1 MYDFSLLLYFIS
13 LGILWSQPLCK
24 GATHWIVTED
34 GRIQQ
39 QFDSVFNLKRPYDL
53 VNFIRQQ
60 GAVDRLKI
68 LREEYLA
75 EKRKVIEA
83 REKERAEMQKSF
95 YKVDPDCID
104 AGRHISEFELHLD
117 MTLPFTKKGIN
128 IPDHL
133 NLCHSLPSN
142 VEPPICQADLPTVIY
157 SYDHLEGVN
166 HRHQLNATAE
176 PALLTALSYF
186 KTVEELG
193 GQVSL
198 ALQKNTSSWVLLN
211 LAAYYWRIKG
221 NAPQAVE
228 CLRQA
233 LYFSPREHKDR
244 ALMSL
249 AAVLHYANHTH
260 DSVVL
265 LHTALDMCEEYSV
278 YHFLLGN
285 IYASLKMYEMA
296 ELCYKFTIAVSP
308 DTELLCERLKAV
320 RCELKLKQ
328 LLKERQL
335 VFDERMDSLKTPE
348 LDEPKESNSEG
359 AERKHSLPLE
369 TYKRQ
374 LNRLYVLTEGV
385 PKNPDFCKSRSVPV
399 KQEVHL
405 SSEHTGSA
413 EKHESQSKK
422 SKARKPTHSQ
432 QESHH
437 ITENASAGMPVKSQ
451 EKSKSVSEP
460 IETSSVSK
468 TKLEISET
476 NDEENGK
483 TILKEKSK
491 TSETL
496 EATNSQSD
504 NSNVSVEEKT
514 MHDLEDAARVA
525 LNRFKN
531 VFKTVSRVSS
541 ASQTVDIAENK
552 GIVNEGDKK
561 TALNQP
567 STVDSQS
574 TVHEK
579 KSEAKKSEFR
589 KVNAGRRGESGIKM
603 SRLDAAASKE
613 DAGRPVVV
621 DDAKLAKQKGESISM
636 SKNGPGSKFPSK
648 NTREMPTAELLFENQ
663 QSKGSLPGGP
673 KHTPPL
679 KDKESLVQVRNCENR
694 GRKKRKGEA
703 FAVECFTEG
712 PTSSNT
718 EGDVAIKQSLTT
730 TEFSKAATNEPS
742 TTRSDFPPL
751 DSDGEAV
758 LMKQTS
764 ADEISATTSSDSTA
778 SERTSEAKVLEKSEN
793 KTAFTEDVVESKTSK
808 SKGEDKASTNSNK
821 NSKVKA
827 GEDVP
832 TKSKASERE
841 IKNGKQYDQT
851 TSENSEVKILETSE
865 KKSSTVT
872 DDAKSKTSDREI
884 ENGKDHSEAST
895 NVITENPENSS
906 DGRSSVVKP
915 SSNVNEELPTA
926 DYKSGKALDA
936 KKASQNIKDQVKN
949 AEFLH
954 SVGAGSSV
962 FETSFMN
969 VHTDGSLQDLS
980 EDECRHIE
988 GVQALVVRNKQF
1000 SAWLSL
1006 DTKNID
1012 LRAHIDFLSDVDGFL
1027 KKPRCTAKMK
1037 SNLHTFS
1044 TLQGVVNA
1052 ANLDQVAEVG
1062 LTQTLLTIGRTIQD
1076 SVDEM
1081 GTRIYNALKKNSS
1094 SWVLLNVASLY
1105 WRVQGDTVEAIK
1117 CLRQALY
1124 FSPSS
1129 ARDIAHVGLASILLR
1144 EGQLDDT
1151 AVVIKKALEI
1161 SPSLALGHFILGNV
1175 FGAQNKI
1182 PEAIQH
1188 YLLALQLE
1196 PGFTPAVERLKIIQC
1211 VLWKQ
1216 QKALEKE
1223 AADLK
1228 KLLTPN

>member
-1 MYDFSLLLYFIS
+1 
-13 LGILWSQPLCK
+13 
-24 GATHWIVTED
+24 
-34 GRIQQ
+34 
-39 QFDSVFNLKRPYDL
+39 
-53 VNFIRQQ
+53 
-60 GAVDRLKI
+60 
-68 LREEYLA
+68 
-75 EKRKVIEA
+75 
-83 REKERAEMQKSF
+83 
-95 YKVDPDCID
+95 
-104 AGRHISEFELHLD
+104 
-117 MTLPFTKKGIN
+117 
-128 IPDHL
+128 
-133 NLCHSLPSN
+133 
-142 VEPPICQADLPTVIY
+142 
-157 SYDHLEGVN
+157 
-166 HRHQLNATAE
+166 
-176 PALLTALSYF
+176 
-186 KTVEELG
+186 
-193 GQVSL
+193 
-198 ALQKNTSSWVLLN
+198 
-211 LAAYYWRIKG
+211 
-221 NAPQAVE
+221 
-228 CLRQA
+228 
-233 LYFSPREHKDR
+233 
-244 ALMSL
+244 
-249 AAVLHYANHTH
+249 
-260 DSVVL
+260 
-265 LHTALDMCEEYSV
+265 
-278 YHFLLGN
+278 
-285 IYASLKMYEMA
+285 
-296 ELCYKFTIAVSP
+296 
-308 DTELLCERLKAV
+308 
-320 RCELKLKQ
+320 
-328 LLKERQL
+328 

-374 LNRLYVLTEGV
+374 LNRLYVLTEGM

-405 SSEHTGSA
+405 SSEHSGSA

-422 SKARKPTHSQ
+422 SKARRKPTHSQ
-432 QESHH
+432 RDPSH

-460 IETSSVSK
+460 IESSSVSK

-504 NSNVSVEEKT
+504 NLNVSVEEKT

-552 GIVNEGDKK
+552 GIGNEGDKK
-561 TALNQP
+561 TSSNQP
-567 STVDSQS
+567 STVDNPS

-579 KSEAKKSEFR
+579 KSEAKKSEVR
-589 KVNAGRRGESGIKM
+589 KGNAGRRGESGLKM

-730 TEFSKAATNEPS
+730 TEFSEAATNEPS

-764 ADEISATTSSDSTA
+764 ADEILATTSSDSTA

-841 IKNGKQYDQT
+841 IENGKQLEQAT
-851 TSENSEVKILETSE
+851 TKSSENSGSSVLEKSERKTSTAE
-865 KKSSTVT
+865 TFSKRKASDRKGVNNNENTKTIVLENSKRKTSTAVDVKKSK
-872 DDAKSKTSDREI
+872 ASDKEVD
-884 ENGKDHSEAST
+884 NGKDHSEANT

-1062 LTQTLLTIGRTIQD
+1062 LTQ
-1076 SVDEM
+1076 
-1081 GTRIYNALKKNSS
+1081 
-1094 SWVLLNVASLY
+1094 
-1105 WRVQGDTVEAIK
+1105 
-1117 CLRQALY
+1117 
-1124 FSPSS
+1124 
-1129 ARDIAHVGLASILLR
+1129 
-1144 EGQLDDT
+1144 
-1151 AVVIKKALEI
+1151 
-1161 SPSLALGHFILGNV
+1161 
-1175 FGAQNKI
+1175 
-1182 PEAIQH
+1182 
-1188 YLLALQLE
+1188 
-1196 PGFTPAVERLKIIQC
+1196 
-1211 VLWKQ
+1211 
-1216 QKALEKE
+1216 
-1223 AADLK
+1223 
-1228 KLLTPN
+1228 